1 VLETLRPERKT
12 ILCSID
18 FSESSVQAIEWS
30 LTLAQCMRA
39 HLSIRYA
46 YRLVQSRSGDVFHL
60 KRSIE
65 DEARKKF
72 LHIEHDHLIG
82 KGVAYDF
89 EIEVGF
95 VSNLIGAHAKK
106 NKLNMIIMDK
116 HVNTHSGETFEEL
129 MNSLRVPMLLIP

>member
-1 VLETLRPERKT
+1 
-12 ILCSID
+12 
-18 FSESSVQAIEWS
+18 
-30 LTLAQCMRA
+30 MRA
-39 HLSIRYA
+39 HLSIRFA
-46 YRLVQSRSGDVFHL
+46 YRLVQSRGGDVVHL

-65 DEARKKF
+65 EEARQKF
-72 LHIEHDHLIG
+72 LHIEHDHLTG

-95 VSNLIGAHAKK
+95 VSDRICDYAKK
-106 NKLNMIIMDK
+106 YNLNMIIMDK